1 MTKQIFIRKNAA
13 YTLYRP
19 PETSN
24 YSNKMVERGKLYANT
39 ASAKPVNKTGT
50 QGFGIPQHWVLKLK
64 DEDGNIIEGVGM
76 MPVKYRRGSNTW
88 RKNNGRK

>member
-1 MTKQIFIRKNAA
+1 MAKQIFKRKKAA

-39 ASAKPVNKTGT
+39 ASAKPVNKIGT
-50 QGFGIPQHWVLKLK
+50 QGFSVLMEQVFVLK
-64 DEDGNIIEGVGM
+64 DENGNPFPNLGM
-76 MPVKYRRGSNTW
+76 MPVKNRRGSNTW